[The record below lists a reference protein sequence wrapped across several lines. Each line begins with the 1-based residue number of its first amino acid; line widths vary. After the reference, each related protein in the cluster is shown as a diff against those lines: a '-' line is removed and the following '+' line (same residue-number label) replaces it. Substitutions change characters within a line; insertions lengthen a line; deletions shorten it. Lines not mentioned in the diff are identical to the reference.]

1 MASNQ
6 PTVNVTIG
14 QNGFTTDIKTK
25 EHNFKADEPV
35 DVGGNNTGPTP
46 YELLLS
52 SLGAC
57 TAMTLKMYAS
67 RKEWNLEKVVV
78 DLSHSKD
85 YHEDC
90 MTCESSSSKVD
101 VIQRQIRIEGDLD
114 EKQIERLMKIA
125 DKCPVH
131 KTLTSEIII
140 KTTLAE

>member
-1 MASNQ
+1 MPSNEHS
-6 PTVNVTIG
+6 VIVTIG
-14 QNGFTTDIKTK
+14 QNGFTSDIQIGK
-25 EHNFKADEPV
+25 HQIIADEPI
-35 DVGGNNTGPTP
+35 DVGGNNEGPSP

-67 RKEWNLEKVVV
+67 RKEWKLEKVLVE
-78 DLSHSKD
+78 LSHSKD

-90 MTCESSSSKVD
+90 VDCEKSSAKVD
-101 VIQRQIRIEGDLD
+101 IIQRRIHIEGDLD
-114 EKQIERLMKIA
+114 EKQIDRLMNIA

-131 KTLTSEIII
+131 KTLTSETVI

>member
-6 PTVNVTIG
+6 YAVKVTIG
-14 QNGFTTDIKTK
+14 QNGLTSDIDINQ
-25 EHNFKADEPV
+25 HHLKADEPQS
-35 DVGGNNTGPTP
+35 VGGNNEGPTP

-67 RKEWNLEKVVV
+67 RKEWELKEVVV
-78 DLSHSKD
+78 ELSHSKD
-85 YHEDC
+85 YHQDC
-90 MTCESSSSKVD
+90 IDCEKSSAKVD
-101 VIQRQIRIEGDLD
+101 IIDRRIHITGDLD

-131 KTLTSEIII
+131 KTLTSDTII
-140 KTTLAE
+140 KTTLAK